1 MEEEEKKPTKIMV
14 LSDQTDYGK
23 NAIEHGKLLCQIFQS
38 DLEIKYPERQFFND
52 SYYLLAEETNTI
64 LVVIGVAEKKSGTF
78 KNGFTPLFTT
88 KRAISFIRGS
98 RVPVLVVGNKPP
110 QSESYKNIVLPI
122 DVDRQ
127 AKEKAM
133 WASYFVRFYAK
144 RNVKGTIHVVYN
156 QHKEKIV
163 ARKVEN
169 NIEFVEK
176 LYRNLE
182 LHYEIHPITDTLQID
197 QKSIELAP
205 NFDATLSVIMM
216 TKFYTLIDFLFGP
229 KESQIIGK
237 TDHFPI
243 LCINERD
250 DLYVLCQ

>member
-23 NAIEHGKLLCQIFQS
+23 NAIEHGKLLCKIFQS
-38 DLEIKYPERQFFND
+38 ELDIRYPEKKFFNE

-64 LVVIGVAEKKSGTF
+64 LIVIGVLDKNSNSTKSEP
-78 KNGFTPLFTT
+78 KPLFST

-110 QSESYKNIVLPI
+110 KTESYKNIMLPI

-144 RNVKGTIHVVYN
+144 MDIKGTIHVVYN
-156 QHKEKIV
+156 QHKEQIV

-169 NIEFVEK
+169 NIDFVEK

-182 LHYEIHPITDTLQID
+182 LQYEIHPMSDILQID
-197 QKSIELAP
+197 KTSIDLAP
-205 NFDATLSVIMM
+205 NYEATLSVIMM
-216 TKFYTLIDFLFGP
+216 TKYYSLIDFLFGS
-229 KESQIIGK
+229 KESQIIGQ
-237 TDHFPI
+237 TDHFPV

>member
-1 MEEEEKKPTKIMV
+1 MV
-14 LSDQTDYGK
+14 LSDQTEYGE
-23 NAIEHGKLLCQIFQS
+23 NAIAHGKFLCKVFQS
-38 DLEIKYPERQFFND
+38 EIEIRYPERQFFNE

-64 LVVIGVAEKKSGTF
+64 LIVIGVLDKNSKTNKSDT
-78 KNGFTPLFTT
+78 KPLFTT

-110 QSESYKNIVLPI
+110 QSESYKNVVLPI

-144 RNVKGTIHVVYN
+144 MQVKGTIHMVYN
-156 QHKEKIV
+156 QHKEQIV
-163 ARKVEN
+163 ARKVAN
-169 NIEFVEK
+169 NIDFVEK

-182 LHYEIHPITDTLQID
+182 LQYEKHPLTDTLQVD

-205 NFDATLSVIMM
+205 NFEATLTVIMM
-216 TKFYTLIDFLFGP
+216 TKFFTIIDFIFGP
-229 KESQIIGK
+229 KESQIIGN
-237 TDHFPI
+237 TDHFPV

>member
-1 MEEEEKKPTKIMV
+1 MEEEGKKPTKIMV
-14 LSDQTDYGK
+14 LSDPSDYGK

-64 LVVIGVAEKKSGTF
+64 LVVIGVEDKKTLSS
-78 KNGFTPLFTT
+78 KSDIKPLFST

-110 QSESYKNIVLPI
+110 QTESYKNVVLPI

-133 WASYFVRFYAK
+133 WASYFIRFYAK
-144 RNVKGTIHVVYN
+144 IQVNGKIHVIYN
-156 QHKEKIV
+156 QHKEQVV
-163 ARKVEN
+163 ARKVAN

-182 LHYEIHPITDTLQID
+182 LQYELHPLTETLQID

-205 NFDATLSVIMM
+205 KFDATLSVIMM
-216 TKFYTLIDFLFGP
+216 TKFYSLIDILFGS

-237 TDHFPI
+237 SDHFPV